1 MTRELEAQ
9 VSVRRALK
17 IAGLALGF
25 CLILSP
31 ARAAVSITIDKNA
44 QQMTVAVD
52 GEVKHRWPVSSGIP
66 SYETPNGQFT
76 AFRMEADHF
85 SKEWDDAPMPNSIF
99 FTMKGHAIH
108 GSYDLKHLGQ
118 PASHGC
124 VRLAPQNAALLFDL
138 VKKEGMSH
146 TQVILTGEGGDPS
159 SYGPNGREPN
169 FFEALFGQHPQPAAP
184 VERKS
189 RRRAD
194 RDRT

>member
-1 MTRELEAQ
+1 MTFSRFFA
-9 VSVRRALK
+9 A
-17 IAGLALGF
+17 
-25 CLILSP
+25 
-31 ARAAVSITIDKNA
+31 AAVAAVFSAGSASLAAADVIINVNKST
-44 QQMTVAVD
+44 QRMSVVVD
-52 GEVKHRWPVSSGIP
+52 GFERWQWPVSSGMHGRDTP
-66 SYETPNGQFT
+66 SGSFK
-76 AFRMEADHF
+76 AFRMEKDHF

-118 PASHGC
+118 PVSHGC

-169 FFEALFGQHPQPAAP
+169 FFEALFGPHPQPAAPP

>member
-1 MTRELEAQ
+1 MIFSRFFAVAALAAAFSAGSASLAAADIVININKSTQRM
-9 VSVRRALK
+9 SV
-17 IAGLALGF
+17 
-25 CLILSP
+25 
-31 ARAAVSITIDKNA
+31 V
-44 QQMTVAVD
+44 VD
-52 GEVKHRWPVSSGIP
+52 GFERWQWPVSSGIRGRDTP
-66 SYETPNGQFT
+66 SGSFK
-76 AFRMEADHF
+76 AFRMEKDHF

-138 VKKEGMSH
+138 VKKEGVSH

-169 FFEALFGQHPQPAAP
+169 FFEALFGQHPQPATP

-189 RRRAD
+189 RRRS
-194 RDRT
+194 DRT